1 MLSSVTDGLV
11 YIANQNCKSHCHT
24 FSMDSNQFVS
34 VLVPTV
40 GDSAMSDLSF
50 FSSSTAGRSLL
61 A

>member
-1 MLSSVTDGLV
+1 MLSFVTNGLIH
-11 YIANQNCKSHCHT
+11 IANRSCKSHCHT

-40 GDSAMSDLSF
+40 GDSALSDLSF

-61 A
+61 V